1 VAEDHQLIA
10 VSFEHVSKNY
20 RGARRYNAVRDD
32 LAGAARR
39 LVGMRQPR
47 REVVHAL
54 EDVTFEVQQG
64 ESIALMGPN
73 GSGKTTALKIMSRIT
88 YPSTG
93 VARVRGRV
101 GALIEVGT
109 GLHPEL
115 TGRENIQLYGR
126 ILGLSGGDIRR
137 RFDRIVEFADL
148 GTAIDQP
155 VKQFSSGMQ
164 LRLGF
169 SLAAHLEPEVL
180 LVDEAVSVGDAGFQH
195 RCLER
200 MGDLVKAGV
209 TLLFVSHVPALVT
222 GLCDRGVL
230 LDGGRTVLIGPISQI
245 IDSYLALVMQGKAA
259 GISDKSGLTVRSWNY
274 QFVPTPGRFLGD
286 LCVQVHV
293 SAEAGVRNPKFGL
306 ALSDGRPGN
315 LVACTMMSDGFET
328 GDLAGPVTLLCEM
341 RELPLEPG
349 PYAIWFSAMAE
360 KGVSYLLEPRFLG
373 YAVLESRVS
382 SKANAFAGTSG
393 YGAVSVPYRWEV
405 MQGADASAL

>member
-1 VAEDHQLIA
+1 MIA
-10 VSFEHVSKNY
+10 VSFDHVSKRY
-20 RGARRYNAVRDD
+20 RGARRYTALRDD
-32 LAGAARR
+32 LAGVAQRLIGVRR
-39 LVGMRQPR
+39 PP
-47 REVVHAL
+47 REVVEAL
-54 EDVTFEVQQG
+54 EDVTFEVEQG
-64 ESIALMGPN
+64 DSIALMGPN

-88 YPSTG
+88 YPTTG

-126 ILGLSGGDIRR
+126 ILGLSGSDIRR

-148 GTAIDQP
+148 GSAIDQP

-169 SLAAHLEPEVL
+169 SLAAHLEPDIL

-200 MGDLVKAGV
+200 MRELVKAGV
-209 TLLFVSHVPALVT
+209 TLLFVSHVPSLVA
-222 GLCDRGVL
+222 GLCERGVL
-230 LDGGRTVLIGPISQI
+230 LDRGRTAMIAPISEI
-245 IDSYLALVMQGKAA
+245 IDSYLALVMRGNTA
-259 GISDKSGLTVRSWNY
+259 GIADKSGLTIRSWDWH
-274 QFVPTPGRFLGD
+274 FRPTPGRFLGD
-286 LCVQVHV
+286 LQVQVEV
-293 SAEAGVRNPKFGL
+293 GAEGGIRNPKFGV

-315 LVACTMMSDGFET
+315 LVACTMLSDGFET
-328 GDLAGPVTLLCEM
+328 GELSGPIRLRCEM

-349 PYAIWFSAMAE
+349 PYAVWFSAMTE

-373 YAVLESRVS
+373 YAVLDSGANSRAS
-382 SKANAFAGTSG
+382 EFAGTSG

-405 MQGADASAL
+405 EKGSDASGL

>member
-1 VAEDHQLIA
+1 VQ
-10 VSFEHVSKNY
+10 
-20 RGARRYNAVRDD
+20 
-32 LAGAARR
+32 
-39 LVGMRQPR
+39 
-47 REVVHAL
+47 AL
-54 EDVTFEVQQG
+54 EDVTFEVHQG
-64 ESIALMGPN
+64 DSIALMGPN

-88 YPSTG
+88 YPTTG

-137 RFDRIVEFADL
+137 RFDRIVEFAGL
-148 GTAIDQP
+148 GSAIDQP

-169 SLAAHLEPEVL
+169 SLAAHLEPDVL

-200 MGDLVKAGV
+200 MRELVKAGV
-209 TLLFVSHVPALVT
+209 TLLFVSHVPSLVA

-230 LDGGRTVLIGPISQI
+230 LDRGRTVLMAPISEI
-245 IDSYLALVMQGKAA
+245 IDSYLALVMRGKTA
-259 GISDKSGLTVRSWNY
+259 GIADESGLTVTSWEY
-274 QFVPTPGRFLGD
+274 QFRPTPGRFLGD
-286 LCVQVHV
+286 LRVQVDV
-293 SAEAGVRNPKFGL
+293 CAEARIRNPKFGIG
-306 ALSDGRPGN
+306 LSDGRPGN
-315 LVACTMMSDGFET
+315 LVACTMLSDGFET
-328 GDLAGPVTLLCEM
+328 GELAGTVSLMCEM

-349 PYAIWFSAMAE
+349 PYAVWFSAMTE

-373 YAVLESRVS
+373 YAVLETGAG
-382 SKANAFAGTSG
+382 SKASAFAGTSG

-405 MQGADASAL
+405 KKGDDASAL

>member
-1 VAEDHQLIA
+1 MTIA
-10 VSFEHVSKNY
+10 VSFQQVSKHY
-20 RGARRYNAVRDD
+20 RGARRYTALRDD
-32 LAGAARR
+32 LAGAAQR
-39 LVGMRQPR
+39 LVGVRRPP
-47 REVVHAL
+47 REVVRAL
-54 EDVTFEVQQG
+54 EDVTFEVEEG
-64 ESIALMGPN
+64 ASIALMGPN

-88 YPSTG
+88 YPTAG

-126 ILGLSGGDIRR
+126 ILGLSGTDIRR

-148 GTAIDQP
+148 GSAIDQP

-169 SLAAHLEPEVL
+169 SLAAHLEPDVL

-200 MGDLVKAGV
+200 MRELVKAGV
-209 TLLFVSHVPALVT
+209 TLLFVSHVPSLVA

-230 LDGGRTVLIGPISQI
+230 LDRGRTMKIGPISEI
-245 IDSYLALVMQGKAA
+245 IDSYLGLVMAGKTA
-259 GISDKSGLTVRSWNY
+259 GTADASGLTIRSWDW
-274 QFVPTPGRFLGD
+274 QFQPTPGRFLGD
-286 LCVQVHV
+286 LRVRVDMG
-293 SAEAGVRNPKFGL
+293 AEARICNPKFGV

-315 LVACTMMSDGFET
+315 LVACTMLTDGFET
-328 GDLAGPVTLLCEM
+328 GELTGVVTLTCEM
-341 RELPLEPG
+341 RQLPLEPG
-349 PYAIWFSAMAE
+349 PYAVWFSAMTE

-373 YAVLESRVS
+373 YAVLDGGDDLGAS
-382 SKANAFAGTSG
+382 AFAGTSG
-393 YGAVSVPYRWEV
+393 YGAVRVPYRWKV
-405 MQGADASAL
+405 QKGNHAAAL